1 MQRLSDALV
10 AAEEARATAPLD
22 HAEAG
27 RLARRWRVTRHPV
40 LRDVLMIHGGLPV
53 TDLDY
58 TAAAGKEV
66 VVDRKCGEAVLRGAE
81 IFVPGVL
88 ACSSQLEV
96 GDEVGVSVAVEPRG
110 SQNCGITR
118 GTVLGVG
125 SDGAGERS
133 RGCGERHGLHI
144 GRAVLC
150 VPRAQLF
157 KLQKG
162 VAFRMVQRQFDMPL
176 TEGVLEGEV
185 VLQNLPSVV
194 AAHVLNPPPG
204 STVLDMCAAP
214 GGKTAALAALMNNQG
229 RIVAIDRTHTKVE
242 NIRSLAAALG
252 VTCVQAVKA
261 DSSRL
266 LPDVAPKPHKR
277 TNHAPP
283 VVASTAAATAAPA
296 TAPKLAAAG
305 TPAAGADAPRVCTE
319 EERERHERS
328 NAKIKERQQR
338 KKLAA
343 ANRGH
348 DTAAFSGD
356 GGNGPQFK
364 KQKQPADESPP
375 PTFHREQ
382 FAYILL
388 DGPCSALGLRPRLT
402 QPMDPKSLWSYQQ
415 MQRNLLHQ
423 AVALLQPGGTLVYS
437 TCTINPGENEGNVRY
452 ALDTF
457 PLKLVAAEPR
467 IGGAG
472 FGRTNDDGTVEHWL
486 SEEERLLVQRFDPVP
501 SESSDTIGFF
511 IAKFQKDLAVQP
523 GTVNEHSQERRR

>member
-1 MQRLSDALV
+1 MSLCYHKR
-10 AAEEARATAPLD
+10 AAISPRVSARARSLNGSDCVCAWGT
-22 HAEAG
+22 
-27 RLARRWRVTRHPV
+27 
-40 LRDVLMIHGGLPV
+40 
-53 TDLDY
+53 
-58 TAAAGKEV
+58 
-66 VVDRKCGEAVLRGAE
+66 
-81 IFVPGVL
+81 GVL
-88 ACSSQLEV
+88 
-96 GDEVGVSVAVEPRG
+96 P
-110 SQNCGITR
+110 
-118 GTVLGVG
+118 
-125 SDGAGERS
+125 
-133 RGCGERHGLHI
+133 
-144 GRAVLC
+144 
-150 VPRAQLF
+150 
-157 KLQKG
+157 
-162 VAFRMVQRQFDMPL
+162 
-176 TEGVLEGEV
+176 GEV

-328 NAKIKERQQR
+328 NAKCMPPLTPLTPLLSSQLFVSSSRALALAQCIWKCVWQAEGAWSGAPHRIKERQQR

-402 QPMDPKSLWSYQQ
+402 QPVRANPAP
-415 MQRNLLHQ
+415 REQ
-423 AVALLQPGGTLVYS
+423 ANRLGDARTTTL
-437 TCTINPGENEGNVRY
+437 C
-452 ALDTF
+452 A
-457 PLKLVAAEPR
+457 
-467 IGGAG
+467 
-472 FGRTNDDGTVEHWL
+472 
-486 SEEERLLVQRFDPVP
+486 
-501 SESSDTIGFF
+501 
-511 IAKFQKDLAVQP
+511 
-523 GTVNEHSQERRR
+523 